1 MTRYLALPLGLT
13 LWLAQ
18 AAHAEPFSP
27 EAHYDTVYRT
37 WDMGWVCVD
46 TSHRGMNRECGH
58 FITAVENEY
67 LAAAER
73 FHAESERIGHLML
86 RTFSEEEWE
95 DLAIMQ
101 REINELYVYADRLRQ
116 EALSGAQRP

>member
-1 MTRYLALPLGLT
+1 
-13 LWLAQ
+13 
-18 AAHAEPFSP
+18 
-27 EAHYDTVYRT
+27 
-37 WDMGWVCVD
+37 
-46 TSHRGMNRECGH
+46 MNRECGH

-73 FHAESERIGHLML
+73 FRGEAERIGHLIV